1 LITIRINIR
10 QLGKKRNTIN
20 AVPFVLPKKPNTV
33 RDLITSVVMVCVA
46 AYNERVRKGETVI
59 RPMTQESL
67 SDMEMIGKLAF
78 GVNYGGKEANE
89 AKAVTTALQGFKDG
103 LYRAFLDETELVDL
117 DAPLMIRENDTI
129 TFIRLTMLTGSIW

>member
-1 LITIRINIR
+1 MITIRINIR

-20 AVPFVLPKKPNTV
+20 AVPFVLPKQPNTV

-46 AYNERVRKGETVI
+46 AYNERVRKGETII

-67 SDMEMIGKLAF
+67 SDMEMIGKFAF

>member
-1 LITIRINIR
+1 MTIRISIQ

-20 AVPFVLPKKPNTV
+20 AVPFVLPKQPNTV

-59 RPMTQESL
+59 CPMTQESL

>member
-1 LITIRINIR
+1 MITIRINIR

-20 AVPFVLPKKPNTV
+20 AVPFVLHKKPNTV

-46 AYNERVRKGETVI
+46 AYNERVRKGETII

>member
-1 LITIRINIR
+1 MITIRINIR

-20 AVPFVLPKKPNTV
+20 AVPFVLPKQPNTV

-46 AYNERVRKGETVI
+46 AYNERVRKGETII
-59 RPMTQESL
+59 RPLTQESL
-67 SDMEMIGKLAF
+67 SNMEMIGKLAF

-89 AKAVTTALQGFKDG
+89 AKAVTTALQGFRDG

>member
-1 LITIRINIR
+1 MTIRISIQ

-20 AVPFVLPKKPNTV
+20 AVPFVLPKQPNTV

-67 SDMEMIGKLAF
+67 SDM
-78 GVNYGGKEANE
+78 
-89 AKAVTTALQGFKDG
+89 
-103 LYRAFLDETELVDL
+103 R
-117 DAPLMIRENDTI
+117 
-129 TFIRLTMLTGSIW
+129 

>member
-1 LITIRINIR
+1 MITIRINIR

-46 AYNERVRKGETVI
+46 AYNERVRKGETII

-89 AKAVTTALQGFKDG
+89 AKAVATALQGFMDG

>member
-1 LITIRINIR
+1 MITIRINIR

-20 AVPFVLPKKPNTV
+20 AVPFVLPKQPNTV

-46 AYNERVRKGETVI
+46 AYNERVRKGETII

-67 SDMEMIGKLAF
+67 SDMEIIGKLAF